1 MTVHES
7 RTRISESANRRVS
20 ESAEQRRSADVGIYA
35 WVIICFIICGR
46 GAWQMQN
53 IKVAVSIPRSLFE
66 QAEDLARRMNIS
78 RSRLFALALEDYI
91 RRQQNRE
98 LLAQINAAYA
108 DEPDLPERTLRQEAR
123 RTHRRIV
130 EGEW

>member
-1 MTVHES
+1 MRNVKTA
-7 RTRISESANRRVS
+7 ISI
-20 ESAEQRRSADVGIYA
+20 Q
-35 WVIICFIICGR
+35 
-46 GAWQMQN
+46 
-53 IKVAVSIPRSLFE
+53 KSLFE
-66 QAEDLARRMNIS
+66 QAEDLARQMKIS
-78 RSRLFALALEDYI
+78 RSRLFVLALEDYI

-108 DEPDLPERTLRQEAR
+108 DEPDSLERTLRHEVR

>member
-1 MTVHES
+1 MQSVKTA
-7 RTRISESANRRVS
+7 IS
-20 ESAEQRRSADVGIYA
+20 IH
-35 WVIICFIICGR
+35 
-46 GAWQMQN
+46 
-53 IKVAVSIPRSLFE
+53 RSLFE
-66 QAEDLARRMNIS
+66 QAEDLARKMNVS
-78 RSRLFALALEDYI
+78 RSRLFVLALEDYI

-108 DEPDLPERTLRQEAR
+108 NEPDWPEQALHRAAK